1 MSLPTGSLNP
11 GADARLQPVTKPA
24 RHSLWGR
31 ASARFACDRA
41 AMLGL
46 AIVVAFMGIALG
58 VWLGWWGD
66 NWAETT
72 SGQWQPPSA
81 KHWFGTTILGQDIFA
96 RAVFSTRTAFEIGL
110 IVAITSTLLGAVFGA
125 LSGYFAQTPVDAV
138 ILWLKGVLDSIPFYL
153 FVAAIA
159 FALDGNPWAMHI
171 AMIAT
176 FWTTTARLVR
186 GEVMKL
192 KNLEF
197 VEAAR
202 AMGLHPLVI
211 IYRHIVPNTFHILLV
226 QATIVFVAA
235 IKSEVIL
242 SFLGL
247 GVQDSVSWGLMI
259 AESTTEVIA
268 GHYMNFI
275 VASSFLFALVMGFNL
290 FADGLQDALDP
301 KRSGR

>member
-1 MSLPTGSLNP
+1 MTLPAQDLNP
-11 GADARLQPVTKPA
+11 GADAPLQPVRRPVRTSPWA
-24 RHSLWGR
+24 R
-31 ASARFACDRA
+31 AADRFAADRTA
-41 AMLGL
+41 VAGL
-46 AIVVAFMGIALG
+46 VIVAIFFVIALG

-66 NWAETT
+66 NWAETGG
-72 SGQWQPPSA
+72 GQWQPPSA
-81 KHWFGTTILGQDIFA
+81 EHWFGTTILGQDIFA
-96 RAVFSTRTAFEIGL
+96 RAIFSTRTAFEIGL
-110 IVAITSTLLGAVFGA
+110 IVAVASTLLGALFGA
-125 LSGYFAQTPVDAV
+125 LSGYFAHTVVDAV

-159 FALDGNPWAMHI
+159 FALKGNPWAMHI

-186 GEVMKL
+186 GEVIKL

-202 AMGLHPLVI
+202 AIGLHPLLI
-211 IYRHIVPNTFHILLV
+211 IFRHIVPNTFHILLV

-275 VASSFLFALVMGFNL
+275 VASSFLFVLVMGFNL
-290 FADGLQDALDP
+290 FSDGLQDALDP
-301 KRSGR
+301 RRSGR